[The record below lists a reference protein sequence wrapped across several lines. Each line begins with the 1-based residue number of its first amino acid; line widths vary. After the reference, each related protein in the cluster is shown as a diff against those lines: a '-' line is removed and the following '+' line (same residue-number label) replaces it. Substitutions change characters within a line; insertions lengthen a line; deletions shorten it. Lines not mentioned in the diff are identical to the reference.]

1 MRFSCSVDGCGSS
14 VKVSLIFV
22 RSSSSSSSRLRL
34 RIEVAAD
41 PSKSFVGQD
50 FGELSQG
57 AVPILENDLARRV
70 CGQVLGV
77 FVPKGLHEGR
87 IRLLTR
93 LTPPLRD
100 FSTIAPERT
109 NPLS

>member
-50 FGELSQG
+50 FGELSRV
-57 AVPILENDLARRV
+57 AVLVLENDLARRV

-77 FVPKGLHEGR
+77 FVPKGLYEVR
-87 IRLLTR
+87 IRLVAR
-93 LTPPLRD
+93 LTPSLRESPQ
-100 FSTIAPERT
+100 FVPC
-109 NPLS
+109 